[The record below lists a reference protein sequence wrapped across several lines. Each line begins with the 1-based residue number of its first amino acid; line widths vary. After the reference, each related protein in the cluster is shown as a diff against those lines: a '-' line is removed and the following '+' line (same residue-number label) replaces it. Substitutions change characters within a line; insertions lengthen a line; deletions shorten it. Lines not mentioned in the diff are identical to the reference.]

1 MKRVLSLLLSLLLLL
16 GCAPARQVARAYI
29 RADKGTWSTHG
40 QTAFGDM
47 VLSYPDPDAVMATL
61 DEALACV
68 GTDGD
73 ARELVSVYE
82 TQLTA
87 YNELVSAT
95 SLAYIRYCQDVTD
108 GQRAAEYGRLN
119 GALYSLQHRLAKLE
133 KALMDR
139 WGYHRERGT
148 AYADSLD
155 KLSRQD
161 ADRQRVLRDREDAL
175 CRRYEQLEAEF
186 RLEYRG
192 RTWTM
197 AELMQDEDMGLQAFL
212 GALDN
217 RWRRTAA
224 LPPMRPAN
232 MRPSGERMRRSRP
245 WSRPRPSSRC
255 SCPCT
260 SGCGNGARTIYAT

>member
-161 ADRQRVLRDREDAL
+161 ADRQRG
-175 CRRYEQLEAEF
+175 RR
-186 RLEYRG
+186 
-192 RTWTM
+192 
-197 AELMQDEDMGLQAFL
+197 
-212 GALDN
+212 
-217 RWRRTAA
+217 A
-224 LPPMRPAN
+224 LPPIRAAGGGIPAGI
-232 MRPSGERMRRSRP
+232 PGP
-245 WSRPRPSSRC
+245 HLDH
-255 SCPCT
+255 
-260 SGCGNGARTIYAT
+260 GGAHAGREHGAAGIFRGAGAVSDR